1 MDPKILIPVIIVV
14 AALIVVIAVLITRQR
29 KSKHLKQQFGP
40 EYDRAVVQH
49 GDAHHAEA
57 VLIDR
62 EKRVEKF
69 SLRPLTPSD
78 RERYA
83 EDWAAVQR
91 RFVDDPSNAVNLA
104 DTLVNTVL
112 AARGYPVDEAE
123 QRAADISVNYP
134 SLVQN
139 YRAARV
145 VMLRHSQSQAS
156 TEDLR
161 LAMVNFRSLFDE
173 LLETVKPQRVG
184 DSHERLA
191 S

>member
-14 AALIVVIAVLITRQR
+14 AALIVIAAVLITRQR

-40 EYDRAVVQH
+40 EYDRAVEQQ
-49 GDAHHAEA
+49 GNARHAE
-57 VLIDR
+57 VILLER

-69 SLRPLTPSD
+69 SLRPLPPSD
-78 RERYA
+78 RARYA

-91 RFVDDPSNAVNLA
+91 RFVDDPSNAVNQA

-112 AARGYPVDEAE
+112 AARGYPVGEAE
-123 QRAADISVNYP
+123 QQAADISVNYP
-134 SLVQN
+134 SLVEN

-173 LLETVKPQRVG
+173 LLETAKPQIVG

>member
-1 MDPKILIPVIIVV
+1 MDSRILIPVIIVV
-14 AALIVVIAVLITRQR
+14 AAFIVIAIVLIMRRR
-29 KSKHLKQQFGP
+29 KSEHLKRQFGP
-40 EYDRAVVQH
+40 EYDRAVMQH
-49 GDAHHAEA
+49 GDAGHAEA
-57 VLIDR
+57 VLLDR

-69 SLRPLTPSD
+69 SLRPLIPSD

-83 EDWAAVQR
+83 EEWGAVQR
-91 RFVDDPSNAVNLA
+91 RFVDDPSNAVDQA

-112 AARGYPVDEAE
+112 AARGYPVGEAE
-123 QRAADISVNYP
+123 QRTADISVNYP

-139 YRAARV
+139 YRSARA
-145 VMLRHSQSQAS
+145 VMLRHSQGQTS

-173 LLETVKPQRVG
+173 LLKTAKPQRAG

>member
-40 EYDRAVVQH
+40 EYDHAVVQH
-49 GDAHHAEA
+49 GDARHAEA

-91 RFVDDPSNAVNLA
+91 RFVDDPSNAVNQA

-112 AARGYPVDEAE
+112 AARGYPVGEAE
-123 QRAADISVNYP
+123 QQAADISVNHP
-134 SLVQN
+134 SLVEN
-139 YRAARV
+139 YYRAARG
-145 VMLRHSQSQAS
+145 VMLRHPQSQAS
-156 TEDLR
+156 TEALR
-161 LAMVNFRSLFDE
+161 LA
-173 LLETVKPQRVG
+173 
-184 DSHERLA
+184 
-191 S
+191 